1 MIDTILFNIFEYIS
15 LLFFGLCFGSFATFA
30 GHRIFSETLSIKGAR
45 SVCPN
50 CKQTLAK
57 RTMVPL
63 FSYIFYRGKCLFCK
77 NKISLRY
84 PLIELGM
91 GLCTVFIFY
100 KFDYSLKTAALMI
113 LCTCVFIQIAIDV
126 EYYMASDFIDFI
138 MLLAVAMLCYID
150 GKNVYDFVLFAFCG
164 ATFML
169 FCRQI
174 VMWRIGEDPLGMG
187 DVKIV
192 AVMAPLATSG
202 LNLLTTMGLFGV
214 VGIFFGTVWKKHT
227 KSEAFP
233 FAPPIMISFL
243 LNYFFLARYY

>member
-50 CKQTLAK
+50 CKKTLAK

-91 GLCTVFIFY
+91 GLCTMFIFY

-138 MLLAVAMLCYID
+138 MLLAVAILCYVD
-150 GKNVYDFVLFAFCG
+150 GKNVYDCALFSFCG
-164 ATFML
+164 AIFML

-214 VGIFFGTVWKKHT
+214 IGVFFGTAWKKHT

-233 FAPPIMISFL
+233 FAPPIMIAFL

>member
-1 MIDTILFNIFEYIS
+1 
-15 LLFFGLCFGSFATFA
+15 
-30 GHRIFSETLSIKGAR
+30 
-45 SVCPN
+45 
-50 CKQTLAK
+50 
-57 RTMVPL
+57 
-63 FSYIFYRGKCLFCK
+63 
-77 NKISLRY
+77 
-84 PLIELGM
+84 
-91 GLCTVFIFY
+91 
-100 KFDYSLKTAALMI
+100 MI

-138 MLLAVAMLCYID
+138 MLLAVAILCYVD
-150 GKNVYDFVLFAFCG
+150 GKNVYDCALFSFCG
-164 ATFML
+164 AIFML

-214 VGIFFGTVWKKHT
+214 ICIFFGTAWKKHT

-233 FAPPIMISFL
+233 FAPPIMIAFL